1 MAAAIKAVGGRPF
14 LKGFLPI
21 KPNQPYAATIA
32 LLPAKVVGEFE
43 QQASGGTAVV
53 GANVVLEWIVGFVMR
68 ANDQDAVFCPGIFR
82 NDVVEREST
91 GWSLGLECII
101 FDSVALEMVL
111 DVILYLL
118 VRGGSRGPRPDGND
132 LLHILHGTVCIDGWG
147 GSLRHSGLRRLRGLR
162 RRHSFRFRRRLILR
176 AAAGQQQKYQP
187 ACGSQPHALVFAS
200 RALRRFGCTTQ
211 ATPMLNR

>member
-1 MAAAIKAVGGRPF
+1 MAAAIKAIGGRPF

-53 GANVVLEWIVGFVMR
+53 GANVVLKWIVGFVMR

-82 NDVVEREST
+82 NDVVEREFT
-91 GWSLGLECII
+91 GWSLGLECIL
-101 FDSVALEMVL
+101 FDGVALEMVL

-118 VRGGSRGPRPDGND
+118 VRGGSRWARPDGDD
-132 LLHILHGTVCIDGWG
+132 LLHILHGTVCIDGRSR
-147 GSLRHSGLRRLRGLR
+147 SLRDEGFRRFRGGLRCRG
-162 RRHSFRFRRRLILR
+162 SFRFRRRLILR
-176 AAAGQQQKYQP
+176 TAAGQQQK
-187 ACGSQPHALVFAS
+187 
-200 RALRRFGCTTQ
+200 
-211 ATPMLNR
+211 